1 MPIDKEL
8 EELFNDPLLDDIGR
22 EDLSLFNVPDSF
34 KPTEKDKPDY
44 VARRVP
50 CANFADY
57 AAGFQLVQKE
67 LKTGKRSIKKFK
79 ANALKAGNYYII
91 GGVILLLDYVDDLV
105 EKTKRKKKDARTRC
119 IYENGTESDIFLD
132 TLRRSLTAEGYFVT
146 ESSDTN
152 ETVFDT
158 KFEVTVDDK
167 QDGWIYVLRS
177 LSPNPQ
183 ISNQKDLYKIGYTI
197 TPIEKRIA
205 NAANESTY
213 LMDKVEIVATW
224 KTYNMNTQK
233 LEALIHS
240 FFSAVQFRMQLVDA
254 AGSRFTA
261 LEWYVVPLG
270 IVENVINRI
279 IDGSIIHYRYNPAL
293 ISLEQLPEKEQEDS
307 KRSYDTKG
315 LKVLTLIIKQM
326 WLDEILAD
334 RKTIEYR
341 QLKQTQLGKYTWVS
355 NEDGKRY
362 LTKYDLIRFYV
373 GYNKDRQTALVEV
386 TDTTYDGENQLVEYH
401 LGRVLEKKNLK

>member
-8 EELFNDPLLDDIGR
+8 EELFNDPLLDSIGQ
-22 EDLSLFNVPDSF
+22 EDLSLFDVPENFKRSDS
-34 KPTEKDKPDY
+34 DKPDY
-44 VARRVP
+44 VARRVQ
-50 CANFADY
+50 CENFPDY
-57 AAGFQLVQKE
+57 EQGFKKVQIE
-67 LKTGKRSIKKFK
+67 LKTGKRSIKKFN
-79 ANALKAGNYYII
+79 ANALKAGNYYVI
-91 GGVILLLDYVDDLV
+91 GGVILLLDYIDDLV

-132 TLRRSLTAEGYFVT
+132 TLRRSLTSEGYFIT
-146 ESSDTN
+146 ESTETN
-152 ETVFDT
+152 ESVFDT
-158 KFEVTVDDK
+158 QFEVTVDDK

-177 LSPNPQ
+177 HSQNPQ
-183 ISNQKDLYKIGYTI
+183 ISGQKDLYKIGYTI
-197 TPIEKRIA
+197 TPVEKRIA
-205 NAANESTY
+205 NAANDSTY

-224 KTYNMNTQK
+224 KTFNMNTQK
-233 LEALIHS
+233 FEDLIHS
-240 FFSAVQFRMQLVDA
+240 FFSAVQFRVQLVDA
-254 AGSRFTA
+254 NGTRFNA

-270 IVENVINRI
+270 IIVNVINRI

-293 ISLEQLPEKEQEDS
+293 SSLEQLPEKELENS
-307 KRSYDTKG
+307 KNKYDTTG
-315 LKVLTLIIKQM
+315 LKVLTLIIKQA
-326 WLDEILAD
+326 WLDEILAE

-373 GYNKDRQTALVEV
+373 GYNKDRQTALVQI

-401 LGRVLEKKNLK
+401 LGKILEK

>member
-8 EELFNDPLLDDIGR
+8 EELFNDPLLDDIGQ
-22 EDLSLFNVPDSF
+22 EDLSLFDVPENF
-34 KPTEKDKPDY
+34 KRTDNDKPDY
-44 VARRVP
+44 VARRVL
-50 CANFADY
+50 CANFSDY
-57 AAGFQLVQKE
+57 EEGFKKVQLE
-67 LKTGKRSIKKFK
+67 LKTGKRSIIKFN
-79 ANALKAGNYYII
+79 ANALKAGNYYVI
-91 GGVILLLDYVDDLV
+91 GGVILRLEYVDDLV

-132 TLRRSLTAEGYFVT
+132 TLRRSLTSEGYFVT
-146 ESSDTN
+146 ESTDTN
-152 ETVFDT
+152 DTVFDT
-158 KFEVTVDDK
+158 KFDLTVDDI

-177 LSPNPQ
+177 LSQNSQ
-183 ISNQKDLYKIGYTI
+183 ICEQKDLYKIGFST
-197 TPIEKRIA
+197 TPVEKRIV
-205 NAANESTY
+205 NAANDTTY

-224 KTYNMNTQK
+224 KTFNMNTQK
-233 LEALIHS
+233 FEALIHS

-254 AGSRFTA
+254 SGARFTA

-270 IVENVINRI
+270 IIENVINRI

-293 ISLEQLPEKEQEDS
+293 SSLEQLPEKEQDNS
-307 KRSYDTKG
+307 KEKYDTNG
-315 LKVLTLIIKQM
+315 LKVLTLIIKQA
-326 WLDEILAD
+326 WLDEILAE

-373 GYNKDRQTALVEV
+373 GYNKDRQTALVQI

-401 LGRVLEKKNLK
+401 LGKILEK